1 MQGVVTGQDVILNQ
15 TDPVHSRQD
24 FLIAFPQPAC
34 CAFYAKRGECQV
46 YFGRGQFNQSFH
58 RLLYQ
63 EASAARS
70 MPKIFREEGKCKITE
85 NLWNNHPNHAFCLR
99 CVPSSMMALSAETNL
114 VWWFCFLY
122 GVVSEAGACLVA
134 GWFVCKPG
142 FAGCGSVYIPF
153 GPKFGLGWEDC
164 TVESRRFCQAWM
176 FWRSTRCCPVPGERK
191 RRSEAPRKARIFRL
205 IVCIF

>member
-1 MQGVVTGQDVILNQ
+1 MQKEANAKCISVGDNSINRSIG
-15 TDPVHSRQD
+15 
-24 FLIAFPQPAC
+24 C
-34 CAFYAKRGECQV
+34 CIKKLQQRGRCRKSSVKRENV
-46 YFGRGQFNQSFH
+46 KLR
-58 RLLYQ
+58 
-63 EASAARS
+63 
-70 MPKIFREEGKCKITE
+70 KICGIITPTM
-85 NLWNNHPNHAFCLR
+85 LFA